1 MRPIATSL
9 EMPVRVAVLA
19 CSFMLCGAGCG
30 SSDDSS
36 GGNVADPDAA
46 ADAQNFDG
54 SHDAASEVKIDGA
67 EDAATLYVGTD
78 GPGPADAVLDDA
90 TPDVG
95 DGASFVADYPA
106 QPAVGTVFWGAAIN
120 GNGDPVERHEA
131 PSGHA
136 LSIRRTFFRWDHRT
150 GYMIDVAQD
159 DVDHGRLPWVS
170 IKPPSWAEMAD
181 GVHDD
186 EIDDMLEAL
195 DALDGPVWLTV
206 HHEPEGGGGV
216 NEPDDPAGPSGHVA
230 MNRHVRERMTALS
243 VDNVALA
250 PILMTWT
257 WAPASGRN
265 VDDWWD
271 DGIYDF
277 LGVDHYRD
285 EEATLLTDRWYEVR
299 VWAQAR
305 GVDLAVGEWG
315 MRGIDAAA
323 GQRVRDW
330 YEDAIGSVSDG
341 QGARVVG
348 LCAFDSGLNSP
359 SGSWELQGDQLT
371 VFRELLGDP
380 RTATVAPP

>member
-1 MRPIATSL
+1 
-9 EMPVRVAVLA
+9 
-19 CSFMLCGAGCG
+19 
-30 SSDDSS
+30 
-36 GGNVADPDAA
+36 
-46 ADAQNFDG
+46 
-54 SHDAASEVKIDGA
+54 
-67 EDAATLYVGTD
+67 
-78 GPGPADAVLDDA
+78 
-90 TPDVG
+90 
-95 DGASFVADYPA
+95 
-106 QPAVGTVFWGAAIN
+106 
-120 GNGDPVERHEA
+120 
-131 PSGHA
+131 
-136 LSIRRTFFRWDHRT
+136 
-150 GYMIDVAQD
+150 
-159 DVDHGRLPWVS
+159 
-170 IKPPSWAEMAD
+170 
-181 GVHDD
+181 
-186 EIDDMLEAL
+186 
-195 DALDGPVWLTV
+195 
-206 HHEPEGGGGV
+206 
-216 NEPDDPAGPSGHVA
+216 

-323 GQRVRDW
+323 GQRVRDL